1 MYVYSLHL
9 RVMNKALMLG
19 NNLIH
24 VMGWFMFHQK
34 MFNSFTLA
42 SLQVTLFGNRIFAD
56 GEDEIIKVGPNDWYS
71 YKRGSFQ

>member
-1 MYVYSLHL
+1 
-9 RVMNKALMLG
+9 
-19 NNLIH
+19 
-24 VMGWFMFHQK
+24 MGWFMFHQK